1 MYSNKLRGSWD
12 QVKGFSREFWGE
24 ITGDDQAFSSGLRQ
38 RMIGRLESY
47 HDMTRDQAEQQID
60 QLLQ

>member
-12 QVKGFSREFWGE
+12 QVKGFSSELWGE
-24 ITGDDQAFSSGLRQ
+24 ISSDEQAFSAGLRK

-47 HDMTRDQAEQQID
+47 CDMSREDAEQQID

>member
-1 MYSNKLRGSWD
+1 MYNNKLRGSLD
-12 QVKGFSREFWGE
+12 RIKGFSRELWGE
-24 ITGDDQAFSSGLRQ
+24 MTGDDQTFSAGLRQ

-47 HDMTRDQAEQQID
+47 SDMIHDDAEQQID

>member
-1 MYSNKLRGSWD
+1 MYGNKLRGSWD
-12 QVKGFSREFWGE
+12 QVKGFSSELWGE
-24 ITGDDQAFSSGLRQ
+24 IAGDDQVFFAGLRK

-47 HDMTRDQAEQQID
+47 CDISRDEAEQQID

>member
-1 MYSNKLRGSWD
+1 MYTNKLRGSLD
-12 QVKGFSREFWGE
+12 QVKGYGRELWGE
-24 ITGDDQAFSSGLRQ
+24 MTGDDHAFSSGLRQ

-47 HDMTRDQAEQQID
+47 HDMTHDHAEQQID

>member
-12 QVKGFSREFWGE
+12 QVKGFSRELWGE
-24 ITGDDQAFSSGLRQ
+24 MTGDNQAFSAGLRQ

-47 HDMTRDQAEQQID
+47 RDMTHDDAEQQID

>member
-1 MYSNKLRGSWD
+1 MYNNKLRGTWD
-12 QVKGFSREFWGE
+12 QVKGFSRELWGE
-24 ITGDDQAFSSGLRQ
+24 ITGDEQAFSAGLRE

-47 HDMTRDQAEQQID
+47 RDMNRDGAEQQID

>member
-1 MYSNKLRGSWD
+1 MFRNKLRGSWNR
-12 QVKGFSREFWGE
+12 VKGFSRELWGE
-24 ITGDDQAFSSGLRQ
+24 MTGDEYAFSAGQRQ

-47 HDMTRDQAEQQID
+47 RDMTHDHAEQQID

>member
-12 QVKGFSREFWGE
+12 QVKGFSSELWGE
-24 ITGDDQAFSSGLRQ
+24 ITGYEQAFSAGLRK

-47 HDMTRDQAEQQID
+47 CDMSRDDAEQKID